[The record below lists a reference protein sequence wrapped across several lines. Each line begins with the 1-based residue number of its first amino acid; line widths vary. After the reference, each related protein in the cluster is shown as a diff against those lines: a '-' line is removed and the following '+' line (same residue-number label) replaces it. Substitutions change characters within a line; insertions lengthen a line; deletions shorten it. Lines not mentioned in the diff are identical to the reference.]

1 MSTPKPKYLPQT
13 YNAQSLRELP
23 VEQRRQMAAEILNRY
38 CDGEE
43 VRAMTKDYGVSHV
56 TLYSLL
62 FQLFEDDWRD
72 AQIARALAGYDDGQ
86 AELTSI
92 KRRVNTAKDILEIA
106 KLRELTKLTE
116 VQLKSRQWTLEKLL
130 RRLYGNDVPTVGAG
144 MVQINIGISRPEA
157 NLGNAIEVG
166 TTLAEENNGTID

>member
-1 MSTPKPKYLPQT
+1 MSSPKPKYLPQT

-23 VEQRRQMAAEILNRY
+23 VEVRRQMAFEILNRY

-43 VRAMTKDYGVSHV
+43 VRAMSKDYGVSHV

-86 AELTSI
+86 AELSSI
-92 KRRVNTAKDILEIA
+92 KRRINAAKDVLEVA
-106 KLRELTKLTE
+106 RLRELTKLTE
-116 VQLKSRQWTLEKLL
+116 VQLKSSQWTLEKLL

-144 MVQINIGISRPEA
+144 TIQINIGIRRPEDGRDDA
-157 NLGNAIEVG
+157 SEVG
-166 TTLAEENNGTID
+166 TTIEGTAD